1 MLVQVDEIARKVAEV
16 ADTVAIC
23 DSADVDKPQQST
35 AARQHAQAALA
46 AAPTQRWPRHLPRT
60 AIPCS
65 RTASSTPPA
74 TSTPTLG
81 SRRQRLLS
89 TGERLYGQ
97 LVSHRLETANKFGL
111 QCVCPCAYG
120 DRPALHW

>member
-1 MLVQVDEIARKVAEV
+1 MRKLPWLQRLHSDGRATFQDGHSVQPDCI
-16 ADTVAIC
+16 IY
-23 DSADVDKPQQST
+23 ST
-35 AARQHAQAALA
+35 GYKYTYPWLQK
-46 AAPTQRWPRHLPRT
+46 T
-60 AIPCS
+60 
-65 RTASSTPPA
+65 
-74 TSTPTLG
+74 G
-81 SRRQRLLS
+81 LLS